1 MTRKASSARGC
12 HLLSKIPFCSLL
24 KSEGVMFTFFLKARL
39 NADLELKPT
48 SKATSSTVKWFL
60 ELVNIFLASSTNFRL
75 SITIFS

>member
-1 MTRKASSARGC
+1 
-12 HLLSKIPFCSLL
+12 
-24 KSEGVMFTFFLKARL
+24 MFTFFLKARL